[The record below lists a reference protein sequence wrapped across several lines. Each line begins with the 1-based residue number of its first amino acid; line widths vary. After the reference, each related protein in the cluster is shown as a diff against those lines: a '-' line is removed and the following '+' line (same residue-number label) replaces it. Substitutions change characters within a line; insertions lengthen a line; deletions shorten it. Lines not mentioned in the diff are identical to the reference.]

1 MNREEEL
8 QAEMVIGDD
17 ARRFL
22 ESELGRTILG
32 MADQEKTGA
41 LLGLASVDPDESAKI
56 RELQNVIWRAN
67 AFAGWLA
74 ELIQRGQDAENI
86 LMSERDNV

>member
-1 MNREEEL
+1 MTREDEL

-22 ESELGRTILG
+22 ESELGQTILG

-41 LLGLASVDPDESAKI
+41 LLGLAQIDPTDSVKI
-56 RELQNVIWRAN
+56 RELQNVIWRAD
-67 AFAGWLA
+67 AFAGWIA
-74 ELIQRGQDAENI
+74 ELIQRGAEAENI
-86 LMSERDNV
+86 LLSEKDTV

>member
-1 MNREEEL
+1 MTREDEL

-41 LLGLASVDPDESAKI
+41 LIGLATVDPADTVKI
-56 RELQNVIWRAN
+56 RELQNVIWRAD
-67 AFAGWLA
+67 AFAGWIA
-74 ELIQRGQDAENI
+74 ELIQRGAEAENI
-86 LMSERDNV
+86 LLSEKDVV

>member
-1 MNREEEL
+1 MNREDEL

-41 LLGLASVDPDESAKI
+41 LLGLAQVDASDAAKI
-56 RELQNVIWRAN
+56 RELQNVIWRAD

-86 LMSERDNV
+86 LLSEKDGV